1 MQQDSPVP
9 IQISVGDKT
18 REQLIRDLNE
28 VMMTD
33 EYRKKIEETMAVK
46 TCPSDFKFTE
56 EGFEHLC
63 KTREIGQD
71 GRKRLI
77 CEEDR
82 EKQKA
87 CKFADWFGGS
97 SAQPYGYFCTCP
109 PRLYLSEKLK
119 K

>member
-1 MQQDSPVP
+1 M
-9 IQISVGDKT
+9 GDET

-28 VMMTD
+28 VMMRD
-33 EYRKKIEETMAVK
+33 EYRKKIEETTMAGK
-46 TCPSDFKFTE
+46 TCSSDFKYTE

-71 GRKRLI
+71 GRKQII

-82 EKQKA
+82 DKQKA

-97 SAQPYGYFCTCP
+97 SAQPHGYFCTYP
-109 PRLYLSEKLK
+109 PRLDLSEKLK